1 MANDNIQIEI
11 LDDGTIKVTTDQV
24 SGPNHANAEAF
35 LKMLAQ
41 LGGGETIRIRRSD
54 VHTHSHTYSGQQ
66 HSH

>member
-35 LKMLAQ
+35 LKLMAQ
-41 LGGGETIRIRRSD
+41 LGGGETTRIRRHD
-54 VHTHSHTYSGQQ
+54 AQQHAHTHAGQR